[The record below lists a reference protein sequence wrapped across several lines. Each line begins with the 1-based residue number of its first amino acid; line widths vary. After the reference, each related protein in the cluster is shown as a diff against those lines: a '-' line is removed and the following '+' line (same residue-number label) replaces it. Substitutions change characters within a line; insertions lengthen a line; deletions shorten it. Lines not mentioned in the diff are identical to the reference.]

1 MYTLTAFCY
10 GMNVREEIF
19 FDFDTALNRFN
30 DYVKDWTCYSCGV
43 TYLYQKS
50 AYGASCSLTMLEYR
64 KEEK

>member
-10 GMNVREEIF
+10 GMDGKEEQF
-19 FDFDTALNRFN
+19 FDFDTMLNRFN
-30 DYVKDWTCYSCGV
+30 DYVKDPTCYSCWV

-50 AYGASCSLTMLEYR
+50 FRTVPYVRTMLEYR